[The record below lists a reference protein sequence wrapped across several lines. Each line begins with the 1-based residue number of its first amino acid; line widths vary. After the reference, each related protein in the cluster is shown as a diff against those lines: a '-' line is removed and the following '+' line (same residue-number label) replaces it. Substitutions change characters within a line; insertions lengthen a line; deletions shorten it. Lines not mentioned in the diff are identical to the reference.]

1 MSGSGVKEGWS
12 GLWRGTL
19 PLSAFGRQT
28 SQASQIGSEL
38 VQSITEPQ
46 MAHLRKQAMI
56 HLRSKI
62 YLSRS
67 NFNYSKLSNSCHRQH
82 SAPVG
87 EERET
92 PYGSLTGEVKERTP
106 AGENHGWGSD
116 PQPPYHRSG
125 RGSKAEY
132 L

>member
-12 GLWRGTL
+12 GLWRDTL

-62 YLSRS
+62 YSSCS
-67 NFNYSKLSNSCHRQH
+67 NFNYSKLSNS
-82 SAPVG
+82 
-87 EERET
+87 
-92 PYGSLTGEVKERTP
+92 
-106 AGENHGWGSD
+106 
-116 PQPPYHRSG
+116 
-125 RGSKAEY
+125 
-132 L
+132 